1 MKHSALAAVVIA
13 AAVVA
18 VDGDTVDVDGKR
30 WRLQG
35 FDTPETFY
43 AQCTSERLLGQKAKQ
58 RLQQLIDTAHEVETM
73 TDGKRERW
81 KRILGRLFVDGRDV
95 GEVLISEGLAVRY
108 NGKGRR
114 RDWCQFSS

>member
-35 FDTPETFY
+35 FDTPETFTQD
-43 AQCTSERLLGQKAKQ
+43 ARPSVC
-58 RLQQLIDTAHEVETM
+58 
-73 TDGKRERW
+73 
-81 KRILGRLFVDGRDV
+81 
-95 GEVLISEGLAVRY
+95 
-108 NGKGRR
+108 
-114 RDWCQFSS
+114 